1 MRPSDEDIDEDFFA
15 DVRKNR
21 KATKEDIL
29 DETFRKAEM
38 LKGLRPKEKKKVTKK
53 PFLKLGIV
61 LIIIAVISL
70 VAINYAPWMYIK
82 YDAEYGTIQEFFN
95 RDFKEGHY
103 YNEIDYIFESPCANC
118 SNNSKNFIGLTK
130 DDFTNIPKT
139 TSYAFITLAL
149 LGIIFI
155 IFEII
160 ERRRNFS
167 MEMVAVV
174 HSTFAAAALTVS
186 IFVVFTVIKFLSSY
200 FLLYYNR
207 PFIEVSGV
215 NNVKLIFPVPIIL
228 IVISFASIIIA
239 INIMK
244 INFHEFEKKLV
255 SEKTRST
262 LSSFKFGG
270 KT

>member
-15 DVRKNR
+15 DIRKSR
-21 KATKEDIL
+21 KATKENIL
-29 DETFRKAEM
+29 DETFRKAERS
-38 LKGLRPKEKKKVTKK
+38 KGFRLKEKKKVTKK

-61 LIIIAVISL
+61 LIIAVISL

-118 SNNSKNFIGLTK
+118 SNNSKTFIGLTK

-139 TSYAFITLAL
+139 TSYGLITLTL
-149 LGIIFI
+149 LGIIFM
-155 IFEII
+155 IFGMI

-167 MEMVAVV
+167 KEMVAVV
-174 HSTFAAAALTVS
+174 QSIFAAAALIIS
-186 IFVVFTVIKFLSSY
+186 IFLVFIFIKFLSSY

-215 NNVKLIFPVPIIL
+215 NNVILIFPMPIIL
-228 IVISFASIIIA
+228 IAIFFVIIIIA
-239 INIMK
+239 IIVMK
-244 INFHEFEKKLV
+244 INLHEFEKKLV